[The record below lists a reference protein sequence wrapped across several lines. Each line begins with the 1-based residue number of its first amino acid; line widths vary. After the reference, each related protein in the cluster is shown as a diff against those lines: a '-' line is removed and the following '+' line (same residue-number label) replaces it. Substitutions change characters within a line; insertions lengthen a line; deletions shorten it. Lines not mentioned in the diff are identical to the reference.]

1 MRRVF
6 AIVVLTISTW
16 LFASGH
22 ASAQSEEIEQA
33 LRAYIAEQNIT
44 GASLYLELDSD
55 VIDIAMGSTNEA
67 KSNKANT
74 NDRYY
79 IASTGK
85 MMVAA
90 AVLAHVET
98 GQLELDAQIWPILKE
113 VPDIERLQNIKSATL
128 RQLLNHTAGFAEYL
142 DAAFDD
148 ASNENPDRRWTS
160 IEALRFAFD
169 MPPAFETGTAFEYT
183 NTNYVLLGLILE
195 QLDGSL
201 ETSLQEKV
209 FSPLN
214 LERATVGAYPTDK
227 TLAHGF
233 SHDGEDKSQQAWT
246 SILGDGPVVATAE
259 DVGKFMLGLLRDQK
273 LVGSDMLAQ
282 MLEGSEF
289 NPDYGLGMGIDDD
302 DLGTW
307 YGHAGS
313 YGGYEADVRYYPELE
328 GVMVVL
334 FNGNPDEEPAFLDIV
349 AELLS

>member
-1 MRRVF
+1 MRCVF
-6 AIVVLTISTW
+6 AIVVLTVSTW

-22 ASAQSEEIEQA
+22 ASAQTEEIEQA
-33 LRAYIAEQNIT
+33 LREYTAEQNIA
-44 GASLYLELDSD
+44 GASFYLELDGD
-55 VIDIAMGSTNEA
+55 VIDIAVGSTNET

-90 AVLAHVET
+90 AILAHVEA
-98 GQLELDAQIWPILKE
+98 GQLELDAPIWPILQD

-142 DAAFDD
+142 DAPFDD
-148 ASNENPDRRWTS
+148 ASNDNPDRRWTS
-160 IEALRFAFD
+160 TEALRFAVD
-169 MPPAFETGTAFEYT
+169 LPPAFETGTAFEYT

-201 ETSLQEKV
+201 EASLQENV

-214 LERATVGAYPTDK
+214 LESSTAGAHPSDES
-227 TLAHGF
+227 LAHGF
-233 SHDGEDKSQQAWT
+233 DFDGANKSQQAWA
-246 SILGDGPVVATAE
+246 SILGDGPVVATAQ
-259 DVGKFMLGLLRDQK
+259 DVGQFMLGLFRDQK
-273 LVGSDMLAQ
+273 LIAADMLSE